1 MSRRALLLGG
11 GHANVL
17 ALPMLAKT
25 LPSDVRL
32 TLASDGR
39 FAPYSGML
47 PGAIAGQ
54 FLRRECLIDLAA
66 LCRRHD
72 VEFLPTAAANICG
85 RRRTVTMTNGAE
97 EKFDAL
103 SVNVGGAPS
112 LPFDGGTAVKPA
124 AAFMDWL
131 DGRRL
136 QSAAIVGGGVGGV
149 EIALALR
156 RRFASAELFLV
167 GVSLLPATNAGVRER
182 LRKTLAAKKIEVVE
196 SAAAN
201 YENKLLSLQD
211 GRQLQAEEVIF
222 TTPVSAPAWL
232 RESDLALDGGGFVR
246 VNGCLQSE
254 SAAAV
259 FAAGDCAASGAP
271 KSGAAAVRQAPLLAA
286 NIAAFLRGLPLKQW
300 TDRQRLYI
308 INTADGGAVAG
319 WGEWSASGR
328 WVWRWKKY
336 LDQKFMNR
344 FPRPSA
350 DSEQES
356 KTQTH

>member
-1 MSRRALLLGG
+1 M
-11 GHANVL
+11 
-17 ALPMLAKT
+17 
-25 LPSDVRL
+25 
-32 TLASDGR
+32 
-39 FAPYSGML
+39 
-47 PGAIAGQ
+47 
-54 FLRRECLIDLAA
+54 
-66 LCRRHD
+66 
-72 VEFLPTAAANICG
+72 
-85 RRRTVTMTNGAE
+85 
-97 EKFDAL
+97 
-103 SVNVGGAPS
+103 
-112 LPFDGGTAVKPA
+112 
-124 AAFMDWL
+124 
-131 DGRRL
+131 
-136 QSAAIVGGGVGGV
+136 

-167 GVSLLPATNAGVRER
+167 GVSLLPAANAGVRER
-182 LRKTLAAKKIEVVE
+182 LRKTLAAKKIEVLE

-300 TDRQRLYI
+300 TDRRRLYI

-344 FPRPSA
+344 FPRPLRRFRA
-350 DSEQES
+350 RIKNTKPLNLRRLFANCNLQKRKPKTARDFFGWNELRRWKFKKCNAKLCDGIFSEKFFAIFAIEN
-356 KTQTH
+356 